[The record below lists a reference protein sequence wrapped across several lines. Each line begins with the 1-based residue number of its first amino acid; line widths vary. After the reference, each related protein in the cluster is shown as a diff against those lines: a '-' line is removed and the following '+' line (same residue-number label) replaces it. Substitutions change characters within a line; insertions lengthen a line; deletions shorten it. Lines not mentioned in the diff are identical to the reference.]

1 MYKFCD
7 GDINNFCL
15 MLRKGVDLYE
25 YTNNCQRFSHCHIS
39 KNVIVTSQDIA
50 DEDYKHAKRGRI

>member
-1 MYKFCD
+1 MS
-7 GDINNFCL
+7 IQIIV
-15 MLRKGVDLYE
+15 RDLV
-25 YTNNCQRFSHCHIS
+25 NHHCHIS